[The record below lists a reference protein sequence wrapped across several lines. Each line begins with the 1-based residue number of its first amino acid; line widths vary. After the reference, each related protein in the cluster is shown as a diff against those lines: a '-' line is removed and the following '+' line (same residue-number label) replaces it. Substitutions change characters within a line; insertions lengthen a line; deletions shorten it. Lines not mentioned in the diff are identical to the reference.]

1 MTSLHDPLPLPCGQV
16 LPNRIMK
23 AALSEGLSDKQNSPD
38 ERLERLYTSWSQ
50 GGYGLIVTGNVMVDR
65 TQLGEPGNVVIEDER
80 NLDAL
85 SRWAKATK
93 DAGVPIWVQLNHP
106 GRQSNPLALGH
117 TPVAPSPVALNL
129 PGAAT
134 PRELTSA
141 EIEDIIER
149 FAAAAVVCETAGFD
163 GVQIHGAHGY
173 LVAQFLSPLS
183 NQRND
188 EWGGDPQR
196 RMRFVL
202 EVVRRIR
209 ARVSPGFAVGIKLNS
224 ADFQRGGFTEDESR
238 TVVAA
243 LAHEGID
250 MIEVSGGSYEQP
262 AMMGK
267 AADSTRAREAY
278 FLEYARTVRSLAG
291 DIPLAVTGGFR
302 SRAAM
307 HEAVHAGECD
317 VIGLG
322 RPTATTPDAADV
334 ILAGR
339 AETLASHQ
347 VRAGMRRVLSRLVD
361 IKSFDGILEL
371 SWHTDQ
377 LHRVGAG
384 LTPDLNRG
392 RIATVLAMLV
402 ATAPRPSD
410 GSVVCDVTRYP
421 LSDKVVLITGAGRGL
436 GAATAAAL
444 AQRGARVV
452 IADIDLP
459 TAQSVAAALPR
470 HHGLALRCDVT
481 DLASV
486 QESVRLSLEEFGR
499 IDVVIAN
506 AGVLGRGG
514 TFRTLTPD
522 QVGGVMSVNVAG
534 VVNTVGDRG
543 QSSSVEHT
551 CARDSLG
558 RELQWRPRRVLRHRA
573 GGGCTKTS
581 ARVRLIQQLLDQAAV
596 EGKPLALNVLEVNRR
611 AYALYRRLGF
621 TEARRIVDG
630 PAVKIRMV
638 AST

>member
-23 AALSEGLSDKQNSPD
+23 AALSEGLGDKQNSPD
-38 ERLERLYTSWSQ
+38 ERIERLYTSWSQ

-65 TQLGEPGNVVIEDER
+65 TQLGEPGNIVIEDER

-134 PRELTSA
+134 PRELTPA

-183 NQRND
+183 NHRND
-188 EWGGDPQR
+188 EWGGDPER

-238 TVVAA
+238 SVVAA

-250 MIEVSGGSYEQP
+250 LIEVSGGSYEQP

-278 FLEYARTVRSLAG
+278 FLEYAHTVRSLAG

-302 SRAAM
+302 SRSAM
-307 HEAVHAGECD
+307 AEAVDSGECD

-322 RPTATTPDAADV
+322 RPTATTTDAADV

-339 AETLASHQ
+339 LETLASHN
-347 VRAGMRRVLSRLVD
+347 VRAGMRRVL
-361 IKSFDGILEL
+361 
-371 SWHTDQ
+371 
-377 LHRVGAG
+377 AG
-384 LTPDLNRG
+384 SSTSNHSTGFSNSPGTPTNC
-392 RIATVLAMLV
+392 
-402 ATAPRPSD
+402 TA
-410 GSVVCDVTRYP
+410 
-421 LSDKVVLITGAGRGL
+421 
-436 GAATAAAL
+436 
-444 AQRGARVV
+444 
-452 IADIDLP
+452 
-459 TAQSVAAALPR
+459 
-470 HHGLALRCDVT
+470 
-481 DLASV
+481 
-486 QESVRLSLEEFGR
+486 
-499 IDVVIAN
+499 
-506 AGVLGRGG
+506 
-514 TFRTLTPD
+514 
-522 QVGGVMSVNVAG
+522 
-534 VVNTVGDRG
+534 
-543 QSSSVEHT
+543 
-551 CARDSLG
+551 
-558 RELQWRPRRVLRHRA
+558 
-573 GGGCTKTS
+573 
-581 ARVRLIQQLLDQAAV
+581 
-596 EGKPLALNVLEVNRR
+596 
-611 AYALYRRLGF
+611 
-621 TEARRIVDG
+621 
-630 PAVKIRMV
+630 
-638 AST
+638 

>member
-1 MTSLHDPLPLPCGQV
+1 
-16 LPNRIMK
+16 MK
-23 AALSEGLSDKQNSPD
+23 AALSEGLADKQNSPD

-85 SRWAKATK
+85 SRWAKTTK

-134 PRELTSA
+134 PRELTPD
-141 EIEDIIER
+141 EIEDIIKR
-149 FAAAAVVCETAGFD
+149 FAASAAVCETAGFD

-183 NQRND
+183 NQRDD
-188 EWGGDPQR
+188 EWGGDPER

-238 TVVAA
+238 SVVAA
-243 LAHEGID
+243 LAREGID

-278 FLEYARTVRSLAG
+278 FLEYARTVRKLVG

-302 SRAAM
+302 SHAAM
-307 HEAVHAGECD
+307 QEAVHTGECD

-322 RPTATTPDAADV
+322 RPTATTTDAADV

-339 AETLASHQ
+339 ADTLTSHQ
-347 VRAGMRRVLSRLVD
+347 VRAGMRGVLGRFVD
-361 IKSFDGILEL
+361 LKSLDGILEL

-377 LHRVGAG
+377 LHRAGAG
-384 LTPDLNRG
+384 LKPDLNRG
-392 RIATVLAMLV
+392 RIATTLAMLRRNG
-402 ATAPRPSD
+402 TTSFGR
-410 GSVVCDVTRYP
+410 
-421 LSDKVVLITGAGRGL
+421 KRGL
-436 GAATAAAL
+436 
-444 AQRGARVV
+444 
-452 IADIDLP
+452 
-459 TAQSVAAALPR
+459 
-470 HHGLALRCDVT
+470 
-481 DLASV
+481 
-486 QESVRLSLEEFGR
+486 
-499 IDVVIAN
+499 
-506 AGVLGRGG
+506 
-514 TFRTLTPD
+514 
-522 QVGGVMSVNVAG
+522 
-534 VVNTVGDRG
+534 
-543 QSSSVEHT
+543 
-551 CARDSLG
+551 
-558 RELQWRPRRVLRHRA
+558 
-573 GGGCTKTS
+573 
-581 ARVRLIQQLLDQAAV
+581 
-596 EGKPLALNVLEVNRR
+596 
-611 AYALYRRLGF
+611 
-621 TEARRIVDG
+621 
-630 PAVKIRMV
+630 
-638 AST
+638 